1 MILENI
7 TRQTLRDE
15 PSDNEKIVLGVD
27 KDAAKKNTKCC
38 LSQRTIYVR
47 IYIYIYIYIYIRQY
61 IRMSRRM
68 YIRMYIRTYIHTYAI
83 LDTE

>member
-47 IYIYIYIYIYIRQY
+47 IYIYIYIYVSIYVCLDACIYVCIYVRIYIRTQF
-61 IRMSRRM
+61 
-68 YIRMYIRTYIHTYAI
+68 
-83 LDTE
+83 

>member
-47 IYIYIYIYIYIRQY
+47 IYIYLYIYIYIYVSIYVCLDACIYVCIYVR
-61 IRMSRRM
+61 I
-68 YIRMYIRTYIHTYAI
+68 YIRTQ
-83 LDTE
+83 L

>member
-47 IYIYIYIYIYIRQY
+47 IYIYIYIRQY